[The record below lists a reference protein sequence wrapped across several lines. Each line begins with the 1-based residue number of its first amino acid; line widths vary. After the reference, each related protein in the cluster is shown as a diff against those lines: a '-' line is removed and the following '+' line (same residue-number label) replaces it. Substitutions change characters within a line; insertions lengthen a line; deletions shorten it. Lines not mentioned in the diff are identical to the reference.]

1 MDTARRDFIA
11 KALYAI
17 LTALGLGFLI
27 PAMRIF
33 SPANSGKSE
42 QVFFPLISE
51 DELPRSGVKKTE
63 LRYTASGKERKV
75 RLFIVVSDDVPVV
88 LSATCSHLGCLV
100 NYHKEKREFLCPC
113 HGGRYDLA
121 GKNIAGPPPEP
132 LIRFPA
138 RIDNGVI
145 MVGVKV

>member
-11 KALYAI
+11 KALYAVLI
-17 LTALGLGFLI
+17 ALGLGFLI
-27 PAMRIF
+27 PATRIF
-33 SPANSGKSE
+33 SPVDSRKSE
-42 QVFFPLISE
+42 QVFFPLIPE

-63 LRYTASGKERKV
+63 LRYTASGMERKV
-75 RLFIVVSDDVPVV
+75 RLFIVVSADVPVV

-132 LIRFPA
+132 LTRFPTK
-138 RIDNGVI
+138 IENGIVL
-145 MVGVKV
+145 VGVKV